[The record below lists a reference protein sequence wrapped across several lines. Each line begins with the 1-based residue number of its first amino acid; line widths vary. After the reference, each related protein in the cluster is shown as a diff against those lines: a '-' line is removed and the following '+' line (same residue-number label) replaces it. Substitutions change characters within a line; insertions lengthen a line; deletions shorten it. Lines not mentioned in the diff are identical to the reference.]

1 MPANIKTAVAIIE
14 RFDSLLIPQMP
25 CPLVQPDPSRVPKP
39 TSIPARISTEP
50 YRVCRRVNILRD
62 YPDDKIKIYP

>member
-39 TSIPARISTEP
+39 TSNPARISTNELAL
-50 YRVCRRVNILRD
+50 IS
-62 YPDDKIKIYP
+62 ISG

>member
-1 MPANIKTAVAIIE
+1 MANDINSQHASKHKTAVAIIE

-39 TSIPARISTEP
+39 TSNPARISTNELAL
-50 YRVCRRVNILRD
+50 IS
-62 YPDDKIKIYP
+62 ISG